1 MCGMRSN
8 KREKDVMFDV
18 KRRVV
23 WWKTTCRFVENNVSF
38 CWKQRIVCWSMS
50 ERKKRWWESAR
61 RSPIQEDE
69 ERENVT
75 LVTAKNQHR
84 CWKART
90 RVRKTRMCG
99 GFIRFRRR
107 DDFGEGTNDKLSLG
121 LSSLEV
127 YFYGILLTLESK
139 TRRIKRK

>member
-1 MCGMRSN
+1 M
-8 KREKDVMFDV
+8 E
-18 KRRVV
+18 
-23 WWKTTCRFVENNVSF
+23 
-38 CWKQRIVCWSMS
+38 
-50 ERKKRWWESAR
+50 ES
-61 RSPIQEDE
+61 
-69 ERENVT
+69 VT
-75 LVTAKNQHR
+75 LVTAKNQHC

-127 YFYGILLTLESK
+127 LSEKVCKFSCSPSLLLGKPNKREGIFAMK
-139 TRRIKRK
+139 N

>member
-1 MCGMRSN
+1 M
-8 KREKDVMFDV
+8 E
-18 KRRVV
+18 
-23 WWKTTCRFVENNVSF
+23 
-38 CWKQRIVCWSMS
+38 
-50 ERKKRWWESAR
+50 ES
-61 RSPIQEDE
+61 
-69 ERENVT
+69 VT
-75 LVTAKNQHR
+75 LVTAKNQHC

-127 YFYGILLTLESK
+127 CFYGILLTLESK

>member
-1 MCGMRSN
+1 M
-8 KREKDVMFDV
+8 E
-18 KRRVV
+18 
-23 WWKTTCRFVENNVSF
+23 
-38 CWKQRIVCWSMS
+38 
-50 ERKKRWWESAR
+50 ES
-61 RSPIQEDE
+61 
-69 ERENVT
+69 VT

-121 LSSLEV
+121 LSSLEIC
-127 YFYGILLTLESK
+127 FYGILLTLESK
-139 TRRIKRK
+139 TRQIKRK